1 MQKQLQLWLWLLFC
15 FYRGGGLKNHRKG
28 NWLMP
33 IQGTGL
39 HAEGAGDGGDDGGDD
54 LEQLLP
60 G

>member
-1 MQKQLQLWLWLLFC
+1 MRSMCRISHRIFKVTQISRKAQKWGWL
-15 FYRGGGLKNHRKG
+15 K
-28 NWLMP
+28 P
-33 IQGTGL
+33 ADGTGL

>member
-1 MQKQLQLWLWLLFC
+1 MKEITE
-15 FYRGGGLKNHRKG
+15 RGLVKS
-28 NWLMP
+28 
-33 IQGTGL
+33 TGL